1 MYFKYDGGDEKMKKE
16 EYVTMCLVQAIF
28 NCSFGM
34 EIKFRGLLVC
44 LKMGMLGK
52 LCKVMSVIQVSTL
65 CCCRLHVCLH
75 VLVSIVY
82 TWLCVLG

>member
-34 EIKFRGLLVC
+34 EIKF
-44 LKMGMLGK
+44 
-52 LCKVMSVIQVSTL
+52 
-65 CCCRLHVCLH
+65 
-75 VLVSIVY
+75 
-82 TWLCVLG
+82 